1 LRHDRRWNQLNDAP
15 LLAVVH
21 RPRRPP
27 QERQG
32 FVPSRSTT
40 TGIRALGLALALA
53 AGLSGCSLPDVS
65 MSPGLAGEAASSATP
80 STAEATTAEPTT
92 VAAVAPARTPGDLDT
107 GSVTHSV
114 TAGDRTVVIDW
125 WTDQDATSWTPDA
138 DKTVQLSAHIEGGT
152 DDQAVEVTRFVA
164 VADDGAT
171 RTTVTEDRGEFVL
184 TPPFSYSTALSPAP
198 SADTADQLT
207 LAAQFDLLVETEP
220 GSQEWFRQT
229 VLDSIQLPL
238 LQEDSQ

>member
-1 LRHDRRWNQLNDAP
+1 M
-15 LLAVVH
+15 
-21 RPRRPP
+21 
-27 QERQG
+27 
-32 FVPSRSTT
+32 PSRSTT
-40 TGIRALGLALALA
+40 TGIRALGLALALG

-65 MSPGLAGEAASSATP
+65 MSPGLARETASSAAP
-80 STAEATTAEPTT
+80 SPAAATTAEPTT
-92 VAAVAPARTPGDLDT
+92 VQAAAPARAPGDLDT

-125 WTDQDATSWTPDA
+125 WTGQDATRWTPDA
-138 DKTVQLSAHIEGGT
+138 DKTVQLAAHIEGGT
-152 DDQAVEVTRFVA
+152 RDQAVEVTRFVA

-198 SADTADQLT
+198 SAGTADQLT
-207 LAAQFDLLVETEP
+207 LSVQFDLLVETEP

>member
-1 LRHDRRWNQLNDAP
+1 M
-15 LLAVVH
+15 
-21 RPRRPP
+21 
-27 QERQG
+27 
-32 FVPSRSTT
+32 PSRSTT

-65 MSPGLAGEAASSATP
+65 MSPGLARETASSATP
-80 STAEATTAEPTT
+80 SPSGATTAPPTA
-92 VAAVAPARTPGDLDT
+92 VEAAAPARTPGDLDT

-125 WTDQDATSWTPDA
+125 WTDQDATRWTADA
-138 DKTVQLSAHIEGGT
+138 DKTVQLAAHIEGGNRN
-152 DDQAVEVTRFVA
+152 QAVKVTRFVA

-198 SADTADQLT
+198 SAGTADQLT
-207 LAAQFDLLVETEP
+207 LSVQFDLLVETEP

-238 LQEDSQ
+238 LEEDPQ

>member
-1 LRHDRRWNQLNDAP
+1 M
-15 LLAVVH
+15 
-21 RPRRPP
+21 
-27 QERQG
+27 
-32 FVPSRSTT
+32 PSRSTT

-65 MSPGLAGEAASSATP
+65 MSPGLARETSSSAVP
-80 STAEATTAEPTT
+80 SPAEATTAPPTT
-92 VAAVAPARTPGDLDT
+92 VEAAAPARAPGDLDT

-125 WTDQDATSWTPDA
+125 WTGQDATRWTADA
-138 DKTVQLSAHIEGGT
+138 DKTVQLAAHIEGGT
-152 DDQAVEVTRFVA
+152 RDQAVEVTRFVA
-164 VADDGAT
+164 VADYGVT

-198 SADTADQLT
+198 SAGTADQLT
-207 LAAQFDLLVETEP
+207 LSVQFDLLVETEP

-238 LQEDSQ
+238 LEEDSQ